1 MTLTVHGLLHVA
13 DTIERIGPVW
23 AWWSFPI
30 ERQCGRLQRHI
41 ISRRHPFAN
50 LDNYITLAAQFK
62 TAKLI
67 YNVTDEDLS
76 LERPVQKKKGFE
88 LHDECT
94 CCLYTTCG
102 MFLTL
107 LDCRR
112 RDHPPWQ
119 GSPGTREE
127 WRLFGCYKILLI
139 YSVWPEAQKNS
150 RPILGTPPHYVR
162 GIQAGHNRQRRS
174 DSRC

>member
-41 ISRRHPFAN
+41 TSKRRPFAN

-67 YNVTDEDLS
+67 YNIADEDLS
-76 LERPVQKKKGFE
+76 LERPAKKMGVE
-88 LHDECT
+88 LHDECMCHLFT
-94 CCLYTTCG
+94 SLA
-102 MFLTL
+102 MNLTL
-107 LDCRR
+107 ANFRR
-112 RDHPPWQ
+112 RYY
-119 GSPGTREE
+119 SP
-127 WRLFGCYKILLI
+127 
-139 YSVWPEAQKNS
+139 Q
-150 RPILGTPPHYVR
+150 
-162 GIQAGHNRQRRS
+162 
-174 DSRC
+174 